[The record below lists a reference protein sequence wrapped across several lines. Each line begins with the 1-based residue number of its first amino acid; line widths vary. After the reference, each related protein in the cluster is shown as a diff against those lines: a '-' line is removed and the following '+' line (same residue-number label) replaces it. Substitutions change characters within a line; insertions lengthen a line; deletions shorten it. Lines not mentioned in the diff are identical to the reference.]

1 MKTSRR
7 EERRMKISGLMRWV
21 GPAAIAGGVFM
32 VLSDLSGL
40 PITIPYLST
49 ASPTGFDAVGSGLIL
64 AALTLLLVGMVGLYA
79 GRPTPGAARVIEYGE
94 AYQVSAERFEQAV
107 PEEASPEP
115 TEKPEATPPPLASR
129 TGGMLVLGAGLA
141 MFFLLRQ

>member
-1 MKTSRR
+1 
-7 EERRMKISGLMRWV
+7 MKISGLMQWV

-64 AALTLLLVGMVGLYA
+64 CALTLLLVGMVGLYA
-79 GRPTPGAARVIEYGE
+79 RKPAPNAARVIEYGE
-94 AYQVSAERFEQAV
+94 AHQESVERFELAA

-115 TEKPEATPPPLASR
+115 AEKPEETPPPRASR
-129 TGGMLVLGAGLA
+129 TGGVLVLGAGLV